1 VLGSRPKVSCTRGQ
15 LIMLPWLWGA
25 SRTACAAVFFLA
37 TTAIFGVQVT
47 HAETLQL
54 SVNGQARTA
63 LVERPTEQSPRPTI
77 IMLHEA
83 DGTAAGI
90 AHSSGLGRIAPRRG
104 FAAVFP
110 QGLAGSRWNFYPPGK
125 ETPGFLE
132 MSRRVGGV
140 PDDVA
145 FLKTIVADLV
155 RRRISDPKR
164 IYISG
169 TSNGGFMALRMIC
182 VDAEMFAA
190 LGLLISGMPDVVA
203 AACNATRAIPVLMVK
218 GTADPIVPHAGGLV
232 ANVLPVWPTERLVT
246 FFLRLDGCSGPAEQA
261 ILPGQHPQ
269 KIEIDQWMKCA
280 GASVVLYRIVGGG
293 HFLPPTIQVGEVL
306 LDFLQDKVR

>member
-1 VLGSRPKVSCTRGQ
+1 
-15 LIMLPWLWGA
+15 MLPWLWAA
-25 SRTACAAVFFLA
+25 SRSACTAILFLA
-37 TTAIFGVQVT
+37 IAILGVDET

-63 LVERPTEQSPRPTI
+63 LLERPSEQSPRPTI

-104 FAAVFP
+104 FVATFP
-110 QGLAGSRWNFYPPGK
+110 QGLAGSRWNFYPPGR
-125 ETPGFLE
+125 ETPGFIE
-132 MSRRVGGV
+132 MSRKVGGV

-145 FLKTIVADLV
+145 FLKMIVADLV

-164 IYISG
+164 IYITG
-169 TSNGGFMALRMIC
+169 ASNGGFMALRMIC
-182 VDAEMFAA
+182 VDAGIFAA

-203 AACNATRAIPVLMVK
+203 TACNATKTVPVLMVK

-246 FFLRLDGCSGPAEQA
+246 FFLRLNSCIGPAEQA
-261 ILPGQHPQ
+261 ILPGQHLQ
-269 KIEIDQWMKCA
+269 KIEIDRWMKCA

-293 HFLPPTIQVGEVL
+293 HFVPPTFQVGEAL
-306 LDFLQDKVR
+306 LDFFQDKVR

>member
-1 VLGSRPKVSCTRGQ
+1 
-15 LIMLPWLWGA
+15 LIMLPGSRGA
-25 SRTACAAVFFLA
+25 SRSACTAILLLA
-37 TTAIFGVQVT
+37 TTAIFGVHKT

-54 SVNGQARTA
+54 SVNDQARTA
-63 LVERPTEQSPRPTI
+63 LVEHPAQQSPRPTI

-104 FAAVFP
+104 FVATFP

-125 ETPGFLE
+125 ETPGFIE
-132 MSRRVGGV
+132 MSRKVGGI

-145 FLKTIVADLV
+145 FLKMIVADLV

-203 AACNATRAIPVLMVK
+203 AACNATKAIPVLMVK
-218 GTADPIVPHAGGLV
+218 GTADPVVPHAGGLV

-246 FFLRLDGCSGPAEQA
+246 FFLRLDSCSGPAEQA

-269 KIEIDQWMKCA
+269 KIEIDRWTKCA
-280 GASVVLYRIVGGG
+280 RAPVVFYRIVGGG
-293 HFLPPTIQVGEVL
+293 HSVPPTFQVGEAL
-306 LDFLQDKVR
+306 LDFFQDKVR

>member
-1 VLGSRPKVSCTRGQ
+1 
-15 LIMLPWLWGA
+15 M
-25 SRTACAAVFFLA
+25 
-37 TTAIFGVQVT
+37 
-47 HAETLQL
+47 
-54 SVNGQARTA
+54 
-63 LVERPTEQSPRPTI
+63 EQSPRPTI

-90 AHSSGLGRIAPRRG
+90 AHSSGLARGAPRRG
-104 FAAVFP
+104 FVATFP

-132 MSRRVGGV
+132 MSRKVGGI

-145 FLKTIVADLV
+145 FLKAIAADLV

-164 IYISG
+164 IYIAG
-169 TSNGGFMALRMIC
+169 ASNGGFMALRMIC

-190 LGLLISGMPDVVA
+190 LGLLISGMPDVIS
-203 AACNATRAIPVLMVK
+203 AACKATAIPMLMVK

-246 FFLRLDGCSGPAEQA
+246 FFLRLNSCNGPAQEA
-261 ILPGQHPQ
+261 IFPGQHLQ
-269 KIEIDQWMKCA
+269 KIEIDRWTKCA

-293 HFLPPTIQVGEVL
+293 HSVPPTFQVGEAL
-306 LDFLQDKVR
+306 LDFFQDKVR

>member
-1 VLGSRPKVSCTRGQ
+1 
-15 LIMLPWLWGA
+15 MLPWFWNA
-25 SRTACAAVFFLA
+25 SGLAFRATLLLAA
-37 TTAIFGVQVT
+37 TAIFGVHAT

-54 SVNGQARTA
+54 SVNGQARTT
-63 LVERPTEQSPRPTI
+63 LIERPTDQSPRPTI

-90 AHSSGLGRIAPRRG
+90 AHSSGLQRIAPRRG
-104 FAAVFP
+104 IVAAFP

-132 MSRRVGGV
+132 MSRKVGGV

-145 FLKTIVADLV
+145 FLKAIIADLV

-190 LGLLISGMPDVVA
+190 LGLLISGMPDVVS
-203 AACNATRAIPVLMVK
+203 AACNATKAIPVLMVK

-246 FFLRLDGCSGPAEQA
+246 FFLRLNSCSGPAQPA
-261 ILPGQHPQ
+261 IFPGQHPQ
-269 KIEIDQWMKCA
+269 KIEIDRWTKCA
-280 GASVVLYRIVGGG
+280 GAPVVLYRGVDGG
-293 HFLPPTIQVGEVL
+293 HVVPPTFQVGDVL
-306 LDFLQDKVR
+306 LDYFQDKVR